1 MSFTGTYNVTI
12 NTPMGKQEGV
22 LHLEEDGGDL
32 TGSMEQGGDKVD
44 IKNGSV
50 AGDKATWDVDVA
62 KPMPLTLSFE
72 GTKADDKIT
81 GNVKLGAFGNSTFE
95 AVAH

>member
-1 MSFTGTYNVTI
+1 MSFSGTYNVEI

-22 LHLEEDGGDL
+22 LHLNEEGGNL
-32 TGSMEQGGDKVD
+32 TGNMEQGGDKVD

-50 AGDKATWDVDVA
+50 AGDKATWDVDVT

-72 GTKADDKIT
+72 GEKSGDNIQ
-81 GNVKLGAFGNSTFE
+81 GNVKLGAFGSSNFSATK
-95 AVAH
+95 V